1 MEKIKAFFNNKVVI
15 IIEGIVIALGAAGL
29 ILAGNDVVDIQ
40 NIPAA
45 AGGVLVAIE
54 AVITVIQGL
63 FKKKDE

>member
-1 MEKIKAFFNNKVVI
+1 MMEKIKAFFNNKVVI
-15 IIEGIVIALGAAGL
+15 TIEGIVIALGAAGL

-63 FKKKDE
+63 FKKSE

>member
-1 MEKIKAFFNNKVVI
+1 MMEKIKAFFNNKTVI

-63 FKKKDE
+63 FKKSE